1 MWKLCTKPIATAS
14 PNSIDQ
20 PLYLYKIHHKGDF
33 KQNLRLVS
41 PGRLPTVYVQYE
53 WSVFNIFLSSKS
65 WKNFSFV
72 TKHVHRIS
80 AFDKWF
86 V

>member
-53 WSVFNIFLSSKS
+53 
-65 WKNFSFV
+65 
-72 TKHVHRIS
+72 
-80 AFDKWF
+80 
-86 V
+86 